1 MLSRKEIKENLKK
14 CLKKT
19 FSNFKIKKKIHLLK
33 IGSLKEWDSL
43 GNFNL
48 LLEVEKVFNVRFKPS
63 ELETITSINQIIN
76 FLIKKKIKNIKK

>member
-1 MLSRKEIKENLKK
+1 MLSKKEIEENLKK

-19 FSNFKIKKKIHLLK
+19 FSNFKIKKKINLLK

-63 ELETITSINQIIN
+63 ELENITSINQIIN

>member
-1 MLSRKEIKENLKK
+1 MLSKKEIEENLKK

>member
-1 MLSRKEIKENLKK
+1 MLSRKEIEENLKK

>member
-1 MLSRKEIKENLKK
+1 MLSKKEIEENLKK

-19 FSNFKIKKKIHLLK
+19 FSNFKIKKKINLLK